1 MIFRGQGGDRGMSFS
16 SKRTRRTF
24 MKTLA
29 GIGAASQFGGLFR
42 DLWAATPTT
51 APRFCVLGS
60 PHGYAPKYW
69 RPRALDGVGAATE
82 TAFTLNF
89 ANSSLAPLEKHKD
102 SLVIIEG
109 LDLTSDTANPAFYT
123 GGHNSLSMLT
133 GMHPQGAEGTPGQY
147 LSSGPSI
154 DVSIAKLLG
163 TTEFLF
169 TPTGYGG
176 GNNVVGAFR
185 ADGTAVTA
193 EYNLKN
199 SLTNW
204 FGSVSAGTTDPKA
217 AAKKNAQLAV
227 VDYLGK
233 EATRLRNRLAGPER
247 AKLDAHME
255 ALSSI
260 SSRLNATTASISC
273 AKPTQAPNGDGVV
286 PSGDKYIP
294 ILLDFTAQLFACN
307 LTCVVNIPI
316 DPVNSGTAPWL
327 ASQDPIFS
335 TAALHNDIAHSF
347 RPEDDVSQKR
357 LSIVSNWYAQQVS
370 YFIDLLKAIPEG
382 NGTAY
387 DNTIILWINELGD
400 PARHMHT
407 NVPFVLAG
415 GGTTYAKGRYLAYGL
430 GLEDANPTDPH
441 NKLLTSLMNQY
452 GANLTMFGDPK
463 YPGELTRL

>member
-1 MIFRGQGGDRGMSFS
+1 MTGMSLS
-16 SKRTRRTF
+16 SKRTRRSF

-29 GIGAASQFGGLFR
+29 GIGAASQFSGLFR
-42 DLWAATPTT
+42 DLWAADAATM
-51 APRFCVLGS
+51 PRFVVLNS

-69 RPRALDGVGAATE
+69 RPRATDGVGAATE
-82 TAFTLNF
+82 TSFTLDF
-89 ANSSLAPLEKHKD
+89 AGSSLAPLQKHKD

-109 LDLTSDTANPAFYT
+109 LDLTTDTQNAAFYT

-133 GMHPQGAEGTPGQY
+133 GYHPQGAEGTPGQY
-147 LSSGPSI
+147 LSMGPSI
-154 DVSIAKLLG
+154 DVAIAKILG

-185 ADGTAVTA
+185 ADGTGVTA

-204 FGSVSAGTTDPKA
+204 FGSVGTGTTDPKA
-217 AAKKNAQLAV
+217 AAKKAAQQAV
-227 VDYLGK
+227 VDYLGG

-247 AKLDAHME
+247 AKLDAHMD
-255 ALSSI
+255 ALNGI
-260 SSRLNATTASISC
+260 AKRLTTAPVSITC
-273 AKPTQAPNGDGVV
+273 AKPTNAPNGDAVV

-294 ILLDFTAQLFACN
+294 IVLDFTAQLFACN
-307 LTCVVNIPI
+307 LTRVVNLPI

-327 ASQDPIFS
+327 AARDPVFN
-335 TAALHNDIAHSF
+335 TAALHNDIAHGF
-347 RPEDDVSQKR
+347 RPEDDRSQQL
-357 LSIVSNWYAQQVS
+357 LSIVTNWYAQMVS
-370 YFIDLLKAIPEG
+370 YFIDSLKAIPEG
-382 NGTAY
+382 TGTVY
-387 DNTIILWINELGD
+387 DNTIILWVNELGD

-415 GGTTYAKGRYLAYGL
+415 GGGSYAKGRYLGYGL
-430 GLEDANPTDPH
+430 GIEDANPSDPH

-452 GANLTMFGDPK
+452 GAGLTVFGDPK
-463 YPGELTRL
+463 YSGELTRL